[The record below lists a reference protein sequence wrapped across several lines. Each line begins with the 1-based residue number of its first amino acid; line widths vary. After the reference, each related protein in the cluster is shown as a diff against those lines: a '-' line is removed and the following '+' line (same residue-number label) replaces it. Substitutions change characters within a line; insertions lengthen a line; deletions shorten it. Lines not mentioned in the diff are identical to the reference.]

1 MDPRTFVPDWREVV
15 TYAAPGPQP
24 TLLYDEPDLRVLVA
38 GLEPGGRIPAH
49 PERAAVY
56 HALEGEGTLVLDGER
71 LSFAAGTTIIAPK
84 GASRGIEAASRL
96 AFLAVRVGPELDPTI

>member
-24 TLLYDEPDLRVLVA
+24 TLLCDEPDLRVLVA

-56 HALEGEGTLVLDGER
+56 HALEGESTPPSTPSVSSLPNR
-71 LSFAAGTTIIAPK
+71 IA
-84 GASRGIEAASRL
+84 R
-96 AFLAVRVGPELDPTI
+96 